1 MFYCNDGLLFFFIP
15 LLFIAWD
22 ACGVAALVVAYA
34 SGKDHLPLMIGYGIT
49 AIAMG
54 LSLFLF
60 VGMFFSQGG
69 QSERVRFVGTKQI
82 HFRQLSW
89 YEEKDIEQGKWK
101 PVELPKLTEAIQR
114 KGREAP
120 DNYPEFTVR
129 ELKRELKSMGVSH
142 WMRGTCVKVTES
154 DGKGGSRANWYKAMT
169 DGVDSVAIR
178 FCWAIS
184 CGLACDDIT
193 SYCGKLAASVE
204 VEQKGSAEIEL
215 NVVAR
220 PSPRE
225 PSQDTA
231 PHKVESGLASTLE
244 AAGLAKLASAVDK
257 AGIESTEELLAYEYA
272 TLAAELEQHGGV
284 VLTPAQERKL
294 RALLGAPGDESKA

>member
-1 MFYCNDGLLFFFIP
+1 M
-15 LLFIAWD
+15 
-22 ACGVAALVVAYA
+22 
-34 SGKDHLPLMIGYGIT
+34 
-49 AIAMG
+49 
-54 LSLFLF
+54 
-60 VGMFFSQGG
+60 
-69 QSERVRFVGTKQI
+69 
-82 HFRQLSW
+82 
-89 YEEKDIEQGKWK
+89 
-101 PVELPKLTEAIQR
+101 
-114 KGREAP
+114 
-120 DNYPEFTVR
+120 R

-294 RALLGAPGDESKA
+294 RALLGGPGDESKA